1 MSAPFTSQEK
11 AVATEQPPRLSAQQ
25 RLAISRHALVSE
37 LQGKESPPRER
48 RRSAGSMLGGMD
60 WAPMARGMARH
71 WWQRHPVHAAGQ
83 LARPVL
89 ERYARE
95 QPLKLVAAAAAVG
108 AVVVLAR
115 PWKLLSAS
123 AIVAAVFKTSEVAG
137 VVNALMQRNASP
149 RKDPP

>member
-1 MSAPFTSQEK
+1 MSGPFTWQEK
-11 AVATEQPPRLSAQQ
+11 AVANEQPPRLSAQQ
-25 RLAISRHALVSE
+25 RLAISRHALVGH
-37 LQGKESPPRER
+37 LQDAESPRGAR
-48 RRSAGSMLGGMD
+48 RRSGSLLSGMD
-60 WAPMARGMARH
+60 WAPVARGMARH

-108 AVVVLAR
+108 ALVVLAR

-123 AIVAAVFKTSEVAG
+123 AVVAAIFKTSEVAG
-137 VVNALMQRNASP
+137 VVNALMQRNAPP
-149 RKDPP
+149 RKDLP